1 MSYWFTSKKLT
12 EKKVCEKMDELQN
25 KNSESFW
32 TWLSRKNDN
41 LVQIVFVFISQL
53 NAQNAR
59 NFQLFEASENI
70 RIVYL
75 KGLRLRYSDKFLLK
89 LFRLLINS
97 RKKQIANYKVLH
109 LFSIPSF
116 VSNQKQIMHLDDP
129 TYLKSEIDKLID
141 WERNLVDKKG
151 QPFLICTNSYTKN
164 WFESELKHTK
174 IIIIEQG
181 FRTFNPIEVN
191 QSINFS
197 CAYSSPYTHFG
208 RDKHGNHSTW
218 GAEILIKE
226 IIPRLNK
233 LDPNIE
239 IHLIGEIGKHAL
251 FELSKCINVH
261 IYGRVSFNENT
272 QIISKCKIGI
282 YPRTFDH
289 KRSILKIF
297 SYIGAGLPVVTF
309 DLVDTRVVKDFEL
322 GIAVNSIDEFVLGV
336 NTLKT
341 NPEIF
346 QRYKA
351 NIVDFRPPYSWKNL
365 SNKMNDLIS
374 L

>member
-1 MSYWFTSKKLT
+1 
-12 EKKVCEKMDELQN
+12 MDKLQN

-89 LFRLLINS
+89 LFRILINS

-116 VSNQKQIMHLDDP
+116 VLNQKQIMHLDDP
-129 TYLKSEIDKLID
+129 TYLRSEINKLID
-141 WERNLVDKKG
+141 WEKNLVDKKG

-164 WFESELKHTK
+164 WFESELKYTK

-181 FRTFNPIEVN
+181 FRTFKPIEVN

-197 CAYSSPYTHFG
+197 CVYSSPYIHFG

-251 FELSKCINVH
+251 FELSRCTNVH

-272 QIISKCKIGI
+272 EIISKCKIGI

-309 DLVDTRVVKDFEL
+309 DLVDTKVVKDFQL
-322 GIAVNSIDEFVLGV
+322 GIAVNSIDEFILGV

-346 QRYKA
+346 ERYKA